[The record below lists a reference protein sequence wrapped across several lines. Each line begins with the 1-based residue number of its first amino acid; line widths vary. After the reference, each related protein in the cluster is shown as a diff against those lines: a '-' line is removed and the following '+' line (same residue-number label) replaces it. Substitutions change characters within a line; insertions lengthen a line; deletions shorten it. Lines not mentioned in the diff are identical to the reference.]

1 MASKR
6 ARTINAAD
14 VSEYIEVRV
23 HVLNKEAPD
32 IVLAS
37 SGRGFRPKHLIQ
49 PVQFK
54 RTGGHKFWRLWIR
67 FRDYMLYKKGENEPY
82 MDFEAPIDQIEAT
95 DFIAMPWKSGY
106 ERQRQHLVMLDY
118 KHQHKQ
124 MEREA
129 AEQETKLN
137 DLREH
142 MKVLAERIAH
152 IEGQLAAPD
161 STEKN

>member
-14 VSEYIEVRV
+14 VSDYIEVRV
-23 HVLNKEAPD
+23 HVIHKEAPD
-32 IVLAS
+32 IVIAS
-37 SGRGFRPKHLIQ
+37 SGKGHRPLHEIH
-49 PVQFK
+49 PIRFK
-54 RTGGHKFWRLWIR
+54 REVGHKFWRLWIQ
-67 FRDYMLYKKGENEPY
+67 FMDCMLYKKGESVPY
-82 MDFEAPIDQIEAT
+82 MDFEAPIDQIGAT
-95 DFIAMPWKSGY
+95 EFIALPWKSGY

-124 MEREA
+124 MAREA

-152 IEGQLAAPD
+152 IEGQLAAPV
-161 STEKN
+161 STEKD